1 MKHIMFIHRQIE
13 WNATNPKYVTLQFK
27 FFSLQDSCNEANTPD
42 HTIETETQALVV
54 TETPSA
60 KSDND
65 NDNSVDML
73 ADLFEKLYHLNK
85 KLEEQED
92 DIFR

>member
-1 MKHIMFIHRQIE
+1 MKCYQ
-13 WNATNPKYVTLQFK
+13 PKICYVTLQILK
-27 FFSLQDSCNEANTPD
+27 LQDSCNEANTLD

>member
-1 MKHIMFIHRQIE
+1 MKCYQ
-13 WNATNPKYVTLQFK
+13 PKICYVTLQIFT
-27 FFSLQDSCNEANTPD
+27 LQDSCNEANTPD